1 VTDSNDW
8 RVTISLIDQAHVER
22 AQRSFS
28 EHEVEED
35 VRRKLGRDIALG
47 AGDSQIFLYAGTEL
61 AAREAEQ
68 TARDVLSQNGIQAEF
83 ALHRWHPIEE
93 EWESPDVA
101 VPQTE
106 AERQAEHQRL
116 EDAETAESLAT
127 GTAQW
132 EARVEFPSHRQAV
145 ALASKLQSEGRPVVR
160 RWKFLVVGANNE
172 DDARELAE
180 QIRREAP
187 PDATVRAE
195 RSGMRLPFIPF

>member
-8 RVTISLIDQAHVER
+8 RVTISLTDPADVER

-28 EHEVEED
+28 GHEVEED
-35 VRRKLGRDIALG
+35 ARRRLGRNIAVG
-47 AGDSQIFLYAGTEL
+47 AGDSRIFLYAGTEI

-68 TARDVLSQNGIQAEF
+68 VASDVLARQHIQAEF
-83 ALHRWHPIEE
+83 AMHRWHPIEE
-93 EWESPDVA
+93 EWENPDVSM
-101 VPQTE
+101 PLTE
-106 AERQAEHQRL
+106 DERQAEHQRL
-116 EDAETAESLAT
+116 EDAETTESLAT
-127 GTAQW
+127 GAAQW
-132 EARVEFPSHRQAV
+132 EARVEFPSHHEAV
-145 ALASKLQSEGRPVVR
+145 ALARKLRSEGRTVVR

-195 RSGMRLPFIPF
+195 HSGVRLPFIPF